1 LRAVC
6 RDGLRSCH
14 GVILVSVYQQ
24 WLNAKAIEEAAIKT
38 RRDLEDA
45 IAFEL
50 ALPANL
56 DGTSNHDRDG
66 FAVKV
71 VGRINRKIDS
81 DKLQSLAAEHGLA
94 DHLPSLFRWK
104 PEINA
109 TAWKAA
115 AATITEPLLDAIT
128 STPGRPSF
136 TITKKDI

>member
-1 LRAVC
+1 MTVP
-6 RDGLRSCH
+6 
-14 GVILVSVYQQ
+14 IYQQ

-45 IAFEL
+45 MAVEL

-56 DGTSNHDRDG
+56 DGTSNFDCDG
-66 FAVKV
+66 YAVKI

-81 DKLQSLAAEHGLA
+81 DKLQALAAEHGLA

-115 AATITEPLLDAIT
+115 AATITQPLLDAIT
-128 STPGRPSF
+128 STPGRPTFNIS
-136 TITKKDI
+136 KKEI

>member
-1 LRAVC
+1 MTVP
-6 RDGLRSCH
+6 
-14 GVILVSVYQQ
+14 IYQQ

-45 IAFEL
+45 MASQL

-56 DGTSNHDRDG
+56 DGTSNFDCDG
-66 FAVKV
+66 YAVKI

-81 DKLQSLAAEHGLA
+81 DKLQALAAEHGLA

-115 AATITEPLLDAIT
+115 AATITQPLLDAIT
-128 STPGRPSF
+128 STPGRPTFNIS
-136 TITKKDI
+136 KKD

>member
-1 LRAVC
+1 MTM
-6 RDGLRSCH
+6 
-14 GVILVSVYQQ
+14 YQR
-24 WLNAKAIEEAAIKT
+24 WLEAKAAEEAAIKA

-45 IAFEL
+45 MAFEL

-56 DGTSNHDRDG
+56 DGTSNFDRDG
-66 FAVKV
+66 YAIKV
-71 VGRINRKIDS
+71 VGRINRKVDS
-81 DKLQSLAAEHGLA
+81 DKLQALAAEHGLT

-115 AATITEPLLDAIT
+115 APAITQPLLDAIT

-136 TITKKDI
+136 TITKKD